1 MRASLLLISVFLTPA
16 LASCGEGSPLPGKV
30 PVNAL
35 SSMYT
40 TTPAEQV
47 AGCIAKVVN
56 GSAQN
61 DGADYVVTGSGG
73 TTYSVGPNEGKSV
86 YPVRVIVRGS
96 TVSVQE
102 SERVAL
108 CLRANAEPA

>member
-16 LASCGEGSPLPGKV
+16 LASCGGGSPLPGKV
-30 PVNAL
+30 PVDAL

-40 TTPAEQV
+40 TTPAAQV
-47 AGCIAKVVN
+47 AGCIAQVVN

-61 DGADYVVTGSGG
+61 VGADYVVAGTGG

-86 YPVRVIVRGS
+86 YPVRVVVRGNS
-96 TVSVQE
+96 VSVQE

-108 CLRANAEPA
+108 CLRAGAGPA